1 MSGKTGLGRGLDALI
16 PEEFDSSILENNER
30 VQNLPINKVI
40 PNPEQ
45 PRKHFEEEALN
56 ELAKSIKNHGIVQP
70 LIVTKYNDDYRIIA
84 GERRWRSAKIAGLKE
99 VPAVVRSLKLIEELE
114 VAIIENVQRV
124 DLSPLE
130 QAQSIERLHDQFNL
144 SYAEIAKKLGKAVP
158 TIHNTVRLLQ
168 LPKPAMQA
176 LKNGQI
182 SEGHA
187 RAILAL
193 KEDSQKQADL
203 LESVLKFGWSVR
215 QAEQFVTAS
224 RQEEKKST
232 KKVKEHMA
240 TTNTQTEALAK
251 RLNTSINIRRTAK
264 GGKLEVYFKDDDDLK
279 RITTELIG

>member
-168 LPKPAMQA
+168 LPKSAMQA

-232 KKVKEHMA
+232 KKVKDHMA

>member
-168 LPKPAMQA
+168 LPKSAMQA

-215 QAEQFVTAS
+215 QAEQFLTAS

>member
-168 LPKPAMQA
+168 LPKSAMQA